1 VKNFTRRHRDAP
13 YVFIMTSCVLP
24 IVAPV
29 PPVLRD
35 EALCTRYMARQPI
48 LDREGQTHA
57 YEVLFRSGRRNFY
70 SACDPDAAS
79 CNVIDLFLH
88 LGFDPLSDG
97 LVAFI
102 NCTRNILLCDVITLL
117 PRDQVIVEVLEDVPA
132 DPEVVAA
139 CDRLR
144 RAGYKIALDDY
155 VPTPDTRRLL
165 PFADIVKVDILA
177 TDAASQAE
185 IAFDMHRRG
194 ISLAAEKVETREQFD
209 LAQRLGFD
217 YFQGYYL
224 GKPEILTLHDLP
236 CSKRAVAQLLSSAD
250 ASTAFTNWSRPFRT
264 GFRSDTGCCPS

>member
-1 VKNFTRRHRDAP
+1 
-13 YVFIMTSCVLP
+13 MTSCVLP
-24 IVAPV
+24 IVAPA

-79 CNVIDLFLH
+79 CSVIDLFLH

-144 RAGYKIALDDY
+144 RAGLRSPSMITFPL
-155 VPTPDTRRLL
+155 PT
-165 PFADIVKVDILA
+165 
-177 TDAASQAE
+177 
-185 IAFDMHRRG
+185 
-194 ISLAAEKVETREQFD
+194 LAA
-209 LAQRLGFD
+209 
-217 YFQGYYL
+217 
-224 GKPEILTLHDLP
+224 
-236 CSKRAVAQLLSSAD
+236 
-250 ASTAFTNWSRPFRT
+250 
-264 GFRSDTGCCPS
+264 CCPSPISSRWTFWPPTPPAKPKSHSICTVAASL